1 MKTEERKKLKEK
13 ITEDMILLKK
23 NIISLEQAS
32 KPVAPD
38 DAIGRLTRME
48 AMGSQGINE
57 ANLRASKSR
66 FSMLEQALKR
76 LDDDPEF
83 GICIDC
89 EEAIPTGRLMIM
101 PESLRCVHCA
111 ERYKA

>member
-1 MKTEERKKLKEK
+1 MKTEEKLRLKEK
-13 ITEDMILLKK
+13 IVEDIGLLKK
-23 NIISLEQAS
+23 SIPSLEQAS

-48 AMGSQGINE
+48 AISSQGINE

-66 FSMLEQALKR
+66 LSMLERALKR
-76 LDDDPEF
+76 VDNDPEF
-83 GICIDC
+83 GICVEC
-89 EEAIPTGRLMIM
+89 EEAIPIGRLMLM

-111 ERYKA
+111 ER